1 MEQNISSIKIPKAV
15 IFYVIMLSIVSMF
28 FFSCGNNQSDAGA
41 VAETPAYPV
50 FAVKAQTATLKTNY
64 PASLQGEQNIEI
76 RP

>member
-1 MEQNISSIKIPKAV
+1 
-15 IFYVIMLSIVSMF
+15 MF

-76 RP
+76 CEGHIQLQVLLCLL